1 MVRDYC
7 PEIGLATVYRTIQLL
22 SEVGLLS
29 KLNLDDGC
37 IRYEIRLNKDEK
49 HNHHHLICEKCGKI
63 IETKEDLLDGIEEL
77 IREQY
82 KFNVSDHDI
91 KFFGICEDCQKI

>member
-1 MVRDYC
+1 MKY
-7 PEIGLATVYRTIQLL
+7 
-22 SEVGLLS
+22 GLLS

-49 HNHHHLICEKCGKI
+49 HNHHHLICEKCGRI

-77 IREQY
+77 IRQQY
-82 KFNVSDHDI
+82 KFNVTDHDI

>member
-1 MVRDYC
+1 MMVVSDM
-7 PEIGLATVYRTIQLL
+7 
-22 SEVGLLS
+22 
-29 KLNLDDGC
+29 KLD
-37 IRYEIRLNKDEK
+37 
-49 HNHHHLICEKCGKI
+49 LIKI